1 MIDANNIKE
10 VIEGLSFVQLKS
22 DIKEENSCKNFTI
35 EIQTDKETPPLEWKV
50 RIFQYYPF
58 KVAEREPIYFYNTS
72 LMEYPHIMRSGF
84 VCLHTPKV
92 EDPKMQFLMDLSRLK
107 DWVDKYYVRKEKDD
121 HYEELVVDHVQV
133 NDIYYNFFYSDT
145 IKQFNQGDY
154 GVVDL
159 VKLLPG
165 YHGTNRMGT
174 FMVNAFYSKK
184 NNEPYYC
191 QWEPDSS
198 KQRKSVGIYC
208 FLDGVPSKYDKFIME
223 QYSELEDLFSWS
235 QKEFLAKWLQNK
247 SPSKRVPLF
256 CGYKI
261 PNGETRWQ
269 VALLKS
275 NAINIKKER
284 CGGRS
289 IKIYSFIEEK
299 IDWATTYNCSYE
311 YFFGRGCLPSTLAEK
326 KILILGIGA
335 IGSMVATTL
344 TRNGARY
351 LDFQD
356 IDLKEPGNIC
366 RSNYDFLSGISD
378 KTYELCSILQ
388 GISPFVHCNIPNNIL
403 DFRIKCSMNDEKL
416 RTEIQKELNEYDII
430 FDCSTD
436 NGLMHA
442 LDRLQLR
449 SKLVNLSISN
459 HAEELVCAIGSNIG
473 KTVSFIFQH
482 IIESDS
488 TDMYY
493 PTGCWSPTFKASYND
508 IATKLQLALKHII
521 SMLSFVEPESNFY
534 ISETNDGLI
543 INRL

>member
-1 MIDANNIKE
+1 M
-10 VIEGLSFVQLKS
+10 
-22 DIKEENSCKNFTI
+22 
-35 EIQTDKETPPLEWKV
+35 
-50 RIFQYYPF
+50 
-58 KVAEREPIYFYNTS
+58 
-72 LMEYPHIMRSGF
+72 
-84 VCLHTPKV
+84 
-92 EDPKMQFLMDLSRLK
+92 
-107 DWVDKYYVRKEKDD
+107 
-121 HYEELVVDHVQV
+121 
-133 NDIYYNFFYSDT
+133 
-145 IKQFNQGDY
+145 
-154 GVVDL
+154 
-159 VKLLPG
+159 
-165 YHGTNRMGT
+165 
-174 FMVNAFYSKK
+174 
-184 NNEPYYC
+184 
-191 QWEPDSS
+191 
-198 KQRKSVGIYC
+198 
-208 FLDGVPSKYDKFIME
+208 
-223 QYSELEDLFSWS
+223 
-235 QKEFLAKWLQNK
+235 
-247 SPSKRVPLF
+247 
-256 CGYKI
+256 
-261 PNGETRWQ
+261 
-269 VALLKS
+269 
-275 NAINIKKER
+275 
-284 CGGRS
+284 
-289 IKIYSFIEEK
+289 
-299 IDWATTYNCSYE
+299 
-311 YFFGRGCLPSTLAEK
+311 
-326 KILILGIGA
+326 ILGIGA

-436 NGLMHA
+436 NGLLHA

-459 HAEELVCAIGSNIG
+459 HAEELVCAIGSNIA

-508 IATKLQLALKHII
+508 IATKLQFALKHII
-521 SMLSFVEPESNFY
+521 SMLSSVEPESNFY